1 MSGVEERITELG
13 LSLPRVFGGPPGF
26 VRKFDLVHCD
36 GEVAYISGHGPVDG
50 STPLS
55 QGKVGADLTLEQGY
69 EAARQTGLSI
79 LASLRAELGSLDR
92 VASWNKA
99 LGLVNCAPG
108 FTATP
113 AVIDGFTDLI
123 LELWGDAGRHA
134 RSAIGVAELP
144 FDIPVEIEA
153 VVRLTP
159 PGDSPPHER
168 T

>member
-1 MSGVEERITELG
+1 MSGVEERIVELG
-13 LSLPRVFGGPPGF
+13 LTLPSVFGGPPGF

-36 GEVAYISGHGPVDG
+36 GEVAYVSGHGPIDG

-55 QGKVGADLTLEQGY
+55 RGKVGGDLTLEQGY

-79 LASLRAELGSLDR
+79 LASLKAELGSLDR
-92 VASWNKA
+92 VVSWNRA

-159 PGDSPPHER
+159 GG
-168 T
+168 